1 MDHASNKIYKHLSEI
16 SRNCKPIVASKYLF
30 APPGIPPGRCL
41 NTKCDQL
48 GPVPSSHCLL
58 HHLHSSLQA
67 IGLKFQQFTN
77 TIPKID
83 ISLKHLWLEDEIS
96 YWNGLFLVILSY
108 LYIYIFFFVKTHE
121 DRVPFANP
129 TPRYPLP
136 ALPRFILSLQ
146 RWKVIRNYRKRWT
159 KNYEHLRFDEFMNFI
174 SFEPFFGGFHPSKNA
189 GLKSHPSNINLCV
202 FLGFLG
208 SAKTMLRSK
217 LLAVMKPVPCASSA
231 ASRGPHP
238 GMTYC

>member
-1 MDHASNKIYKHLSEI
+1 MDHESNKIYTNIKHLSEI
-16 SRNCKPIVASKYLF
+16 GQICNPIVASKYLF

-48 GPVPSSHCLL
+48 GPVPSSHCLR

-83 ISLKHLWLEDEIS
+83 ISLEHLWLEDEIS

-108 LYIYIFFFVKTHE
+108 LYIFFVKTHK
-121 DRVPFANP
+121 DRVPFAPFANP

-136 ALPRFILSLQ
+136 ALPRSILSLQ

-159 KNYEHLRFDEFMNFI
+159 KNYEHLRFDEFTNFI
-174 SFEPFFGGFHPSKNA
+174 SFEPFFWGVSPK
-189 GLKSHPSNINLCV
+189 
-202 FLGFLG
+202 
-208 SAKTMLRSK
+208 
-217 LLAVMKPVPCASSA
+217 
-231 ASRGPHP
+231 
-238 GMTYC
+238 